1 MSHRGNH
8 VAISVKQDYLTSMSM
23 ESTNRIG
30 SRLKAARERS
40 GLTQQQLADAVGLRH
55 RQTVASIE
63 SGERRLSASELIGI
77 MPVLGV
83 DLDYF
88 TDPFRL
94 VGEGQFSFRTS
105 AGVEPQVLDR
115 FEQRAGMWIATY
127 RELSREEGHPPRW
140 LGYKLNLSADS
151 SFEDAQAA
159 GEAAVEAWG
168 LGPRPAE
175 RLRSVMEDRL
185 HVLVLHVDMPPGVSG
200 AASRVPGLNC
210 ALINRQ
216 ESTGRRKFDLAH
228 ELFHLLT
235 WDALPPERATVVNQR
250 VRGSKWR
257 VEKLAENFAAALL
270 MPAPA
275 LKPAWDSEADADDM
289 HDRINKVASQ
299 FRVSSP
305 ACKWRLYNLGLLS
318 KRDLGGI
325 EDWRLSGKGHA
336 RCGDRERPL
345 FSASFAERLSV
356 ALDRGRLSVKRAA
369 ALLGVS
375 VTLLAEILHDY
386 GHETYF
392 EA

>member
-1 MSHRGNH
+1 
-8 VAISVKQDYLTSMSM
+8 
-23 ESTNRIG
+23 
-30 SRLKAARERS
+30 
-40 GLTQQQLADAVGLRH
+40 
-55 RQTVASIE
+55 
-63 SGERRLSASELIGI
+63 
-77 MPVLGV
+77 MPVLRV

-105 AGVEPQVLDR
+105 AAVEPHVLDR
-115 FEQRAGMWIATY
+115 FERRARRWIAMH
-127 RELSREEGHPPRW
+127 RELSREQGYPPRW
-140 LGYKLNLSADS
+140 LGYKLHLSPDS

-159 GEAAVEAWG
+159 GEAAVEAWS
-168 LGPRPAE
+168 LGSRPAE

-185 HVLVLHVDMPPGVSG
+185 HVLVLHVDMPPGVLG

-216 ESTGRRKFDLAH
+216 ESTGRRNFDLAH

-235 WDALPPERATVVNQR
+235 WDALPPERATVVSQR

-289 HDRINKVASQ
+289 YLRINKVASQ
-299 FRVSSP
+299 FRVPSP

-325 EDWRLSGKGHA
+325 EDWRLSGNGHA
-336 RCGDRERPL
+336 RCGARERSL
-345 FSASFAERLSV
+345 FSASFTERLSV
-356 ALDRGRLSVKRAA
+356 ALDSGRLSVKRAA
-369 ALLGVS
+369 A
-375 VTLLAEILHDY
+375 
-386 GHETYF
+386 
-392 EA
+392 

>member
-1 MSHRGNH
+1 
-8 VAISVKQDYLTSMSM
+8 M
-23 ESTNRIG
+23 ESTIRIG
-30 SRLKAARERS
+30 SRLKVARERS
-40 GLTQQQLADAVGLRH
+40 RLTQQQLADAMGLRH

-63 SGERRLSASELIGI
+63 SGERRLSAPELIRI

-115 FEQRAGMWIATY
+115 FEQRAGRWIAMH
-127 RELSREEGHPPRW
+127 RELSREQGHPPRW

-216 ESTGRRKFDLAH
+216 ESAGRRNFDLAH

-235 WDALPPERATVVNQR
+235 WDALPPERTTVVNQSA
-250 VRGSKWR
+250 RGKQWR

-275 LKPAWDSEADADDM
+275 LKPAWDSEADAGDM
-289 HDRINKVASQ
+289 HDRINKVARQ
-299 FRVSSP
+299 FRVSSQ
-305 ACKWRLYNLGLLS
+305 ACKWRLFNLDLLPRS
-318 KRDLGGI
+318 ELDGVD
-325 EDWRLSGKGHA
+325 DWRLSGNGSA
-336 RCGDRERPL
+336 RCGGQERPL
-345 FSASFAERLSV
+345 FSASFVERLRV
-356 ALDRGRLSVKRAA
+356 ALDGGRLSVKRAA

-375 VTLLAEILHDY
+375 VTLLAEILHAY

>member
-1 MSHRGNH
+1 
-8 VAISVKQDYLTSMSM
+8 M
-23 ESTNRIG
+23 ESTIRIG
-30 SRLKAARERS
+30 LRLKVARERS
-40 GLTQQQLADAVGLRH
+40 GLTQQQLADVLDLRH

-63 SGERRLSASELIGI
+63 SGERRLSASELIRV
-77 MPVLGV
+77 MQVLGV

-115 FEQRAGMWIATY
+115 FERRAGRWIAMH
-127 RELSREEGHPPRW
+127 RELSREQGYPPRW
-140 LGYKLNLSADS
+140 LGYKLHLSPDS

-159 GEAAVEAWG
+159 GEAAVAAWK

-185 HVLVLHVDMPPGVSG
+185 LVLVLHVDMPPGVSG

-210 ALINRQ
+210 ALVNRQ
-216 ESTGRRKFDLAH
+216 ESAGRRNFDLAH

-235 WDALPPERATVVNQR
+235 WDALPPERTTVINR
-250 VRGSKWR
+250 RGRGKQWR
-257 VEKLAENFAAALL
+257 VEKLAENFAAAVL
-270 MPAPA
+270 MPAAA
-275 LKPAWDSEADADDM
+275 LKPAWDSEADAGDM

-299 FRVSSP
+299 FRVSSQ
-305 ACKWRLYNLGLLS
+305 ACKWRLFNLDLLS
-318 KRDLGGI
+318 KSELDGI
-325 EDWRLSGKGHA
+325 DDWRLSRNGNA

-345 FSASFAERLSV
+345 FCASFVERLSV
-356 ALDRGRLSVKRAA
+356 ALDGGRLSVKRAA

-375 VTLLAEILHDY
+375 VTLLAEILRAY

>member
-1 MSHRGNH
+1 
-8 VAISVKQDYLTSMSM
+8 MSM
-23 ESTNRIG
+23 ESTTRIG

-40 GLTQQQLADAVGLRH
+40 GLTQQRLADAVGLRH

-63 SGERRLSASELIGI
+63 SGERQLSAAELIRI

-115 FEQRAGMWIATY
+115 FEQRAGRWIAMY
-127 RELSREEGHPPRW
+127 RELSREQGHPPRW
-140 LGYKLNLSADS
+140 LGYKLNLSSDP

-159 GEAAVEAWG
+159 GEAAVETWS

-175 RLRSVMEDRL
+175 QLRSVMEDRL
-185 HVLVLHVDMPPGVSG
+185 RVLVLHVDMPPGVSG
-200 AASRVPGLNC
+200 AASRVSGWNC
-210 ALINRQ
+210 ALVNRQ
-216 ESTGRRKFDLAH
+216 DSAGRRNLDLAH

-235 WDALPPERATVVNQR
+235 WDALPPERATLVNQPG
-250 VRGSKWR
+250 RGKQWR

-270 MPAPA
+270 MPARV
-275 LKPAWDSEADADDM
+275 LKPAWDSEADSGDI
-289 HDRINKVASQ
+289 HDRINGVASQ
-299 FRVSSP
+299 FKVSSQ
-305 ACKWRLYNLGLLS
+305 ACKWRLFNLELLS
-318 KRDLGGI
+318 KSELDGI
-325 EDWRLSGKGHA
+325 DDWRLSRNGDA

-345 FSASFAERLSV
+345 FSASFVERLSV
-356 ALDRGRLSVKRAA
+356 ALDTGRLSVKRAA

-375 VTLLAEILHDY
+375 VTLLAEILQAY

>member
-1 MSHRGNH
+1 
-8 VAISVKQDYLTSMSM
+8 M

-63 SGERRLSASELIGI
+63 SGERRLSASELIHI

-168 LGPRPAE
+168 LGPRPAK

-185 HVLVLHVDMPPGVSG
+185 HVLVLHVDMPLGVSG

-216 ESTGRRKFDLAH
+216 ESAGRRNFDLAH

-235 WDALPPERATVVNQR
+235 WDALPPERATVVNR
-250 VRGSKWR
+250 RGRGKQWR

-270 MPAPA
+270 MPAPV
-275 LKPAWDSEADADDM
+275 LKPAWDSAADAGDM

-299 FRVSSP
+299 FRVSSQ
-305 ACKWRLYNLGLLS
+305 ACKWRLFNLDLLS
-318 KRDLGGI
+318 KSELDGI
-325 EDWRLSGKGHA
+325 DDWRLSGNGRA
-336 RCGDRERPL
+336 RCEGQERPL
-345 FSASFAERLSV
+345 FGASFVERLSV
-356 ALDRGRLSVKRAA
+356 ALDGGRLSVKRAA

-375 VTLLAEILHDY
+375 VTLLAEILHAY